1 MRVVLDTNVWLSGLL
16 WGGTPDRILQQVEA
30 GTIQVIISEDILD
43 ELART
48 LARPKLQKRLN
59 QLGLEVDAVMT
70 AVRRVVIIVVAN
82 PVQVPDLRDPKD
94 EIIIAAAISGCVEFI
109 ISGDQDLLV
118 LASVEGI
125 PIVSPRDFLDAGTQA
140 TDG

>member
-16 WGGTPDRILQQVEA
+16 WGGIPDRILQQVEA
-30 GTIQVIISEDILD
+30 GTIQAIISEDILD

-48 LARPKLQKRLN
+48 LTRPKLQKRLS
-59 QLGLEVDAVMT
+59 QLGLEVDAVMA

-94 EIIIAAAISGCVEFI
+94 EIIIAAAISGCAKFI

-125 PIVSPRDFLDAGTQA
+125 PIVSPRDFLDGGMPAV
-140 TDG
+140 DR